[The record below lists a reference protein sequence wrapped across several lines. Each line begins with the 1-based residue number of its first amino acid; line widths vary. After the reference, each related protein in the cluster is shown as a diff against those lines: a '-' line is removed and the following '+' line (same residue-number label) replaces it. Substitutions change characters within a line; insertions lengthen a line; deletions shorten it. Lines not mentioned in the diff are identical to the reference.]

1 MIPLLDRMGPFL
13 IYSYTVVL
21 GLGILAATGLTGWL
35 AQKQQIE
42 KWFDAVLV
50 CLIFGLIGGRF
61 GFVLANWDYFQNH
74 NSSITKLWQGGY
86 SYFGALAAGLLGLW
100 LWAKFWQG
108 KRLLR
113 QAQYT
118 SFATYTDLLAPGFAL
133 LCAFGWLACWF
144 EGCAYGLETTI
155 GFFAAD
161 LPDEFGIFAVR
172 YQTQMIGLVWSL
184 LVFAFAMLTRTRW
197 HTGQLFWL
205 TLGLLSLGNIG
216 ISLLRG
222 DPVPMVNSMRLDL
235 IINGTIVLI
244 STLFVVKYQNHIS
257 RS

>member
-1 MIPLLDRMGPFL
+1 MIPLLYRVGPFL

-21 GLGILAATGLTGWL
+21 SLGILAATGVTGWL
-35 AQKQQIE
+35 AQKEHIE

-50 CLIFGLIGGRF
+50 CLISGLIGGRF
-61 GFVLANWDYFQNH
+61 AFVWANWDYFQDH
-74 NSSITKLWQGGY
+74 ASSITKIWQGGY
-86 SYFGALAAGLLGLW
+86 SYFGALAAGILGLW
-100 LWAKFWQG
+100 LWSLVEKPS
-108 KRLLR
+108 LR

-118 SFATYTDLLAPGFAL
+118 SFSTYTDLLAPGFAL

-144 EGCAYGLETTI
+144 EGSAYGAETTI

-172 YQTQMIGLVWSL
+172 YQTQMMGLVWSL

-205 TLGLLSLGNIG
+205 TLGLLSLGNLG
-216 ISLLRG
+216 ISLMRG
-222 DPVPMVNSMRLDL
+222 DPILMIEFFRLDL
-235 IINGTIVLI
+235 IANGTIVLI
-244 STLFVVKYQNHIS
+244 SIVFMLYYQKHIS
-257 RS
+257 KS